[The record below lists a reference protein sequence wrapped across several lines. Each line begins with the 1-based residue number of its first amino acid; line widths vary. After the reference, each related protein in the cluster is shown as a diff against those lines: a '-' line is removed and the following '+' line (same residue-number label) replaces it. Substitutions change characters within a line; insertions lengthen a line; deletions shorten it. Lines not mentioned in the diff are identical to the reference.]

1 MNIIADENIPFL
13 EPFFGAFGDIKKL
26 PGREID
32 AEAVKNADILLVRS
46 ITNIDA
52 ALLDKSSVR
61 FVGSATIGVDHVDCQ
76 YLKDRGI
83 QFVNAPGCNA
93 DSVVQYVLS
102 ALLHLSR
109 FYQLDTASK
118 TVGIIGCGN
127 IGSRLKHSLEAL
139 NISFKVYDP
148 LLSQQQT
155 GSQSSFEEVI
165 GCDIVTLHVPISKTG
180 SYPTHHMINQNVLE
194 RMSPDTVLINSSRG
208 AVIDN
213 QALLQSLIDC
223 PRLVV
228 LDVWENEPDIEWQ
241 LLDHLAIATPHIAG
255 YSAEGKAKGTEML
268 YQAVAGWLDAEANIR
283 LSDLLPAGRI
293 KKVELA
299 QQISQPIAALDAA
312 LDNCYRIESDDRR
325 LRMAREQS
333 DRNQQFDLLRKNY
346 SGRRDFSALTVE
358 LSEQDCTQRLANSL
372 EQLGFSVAK
381 TDDR

>member
-13 EPFFGAFGDIKKL
+13 EPFFSAFGVIEKL

-52 ALLDKSSVR
+52 ALLDKSSIR

-109 FYQLDTASK
+109 FYQLDIASK

-139 NISFKVYDP
+139 NISYKVYDP

-155 GSQSSFEEVI
+155 GSQSSFDEVI

-180 SYPTHHMINQNVLE
+180 SYPTHHMINRNVLE
-194 RMSPDTVLINSSRG
+194 RMSADTVLINSSRG

-241 LLDHLAIATPHIAG
+241 LLDHLTIATPHIAG
-255 YSAEGKAKGTEML
+255 YSAEGKARGTEML
-268 YQAVAGWLDAEANIR
+268 YQAVAGWLDADANIK
-283 LSDLLPAGRI
+283 LSDLLPAGAI
-293 KKVELA
+293 KKVELS
-299 QQISQPIAALDAA
+299 QQISEPIAALDAA

-346 SGRRDFSALTVE
+346 SGRRDFSALTIE
-358 LSEQDCTQRLANSL
+358 LSEKNCTQRLATSL
-372 EQLGFSVAK
+372 EHLGFPVAK
-381 TDDR
+381 IGDR